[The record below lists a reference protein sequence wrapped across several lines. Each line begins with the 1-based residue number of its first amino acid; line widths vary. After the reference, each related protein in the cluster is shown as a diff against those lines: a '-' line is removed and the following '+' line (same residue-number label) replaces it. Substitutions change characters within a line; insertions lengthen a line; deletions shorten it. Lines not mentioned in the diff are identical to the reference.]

1 MSVAAAS
8 MDGSVEQQP
17 SGAESTVPAAE
28 PQQEAARTGSRFRE
42 RFGKRVRLTQE
53 EYDALQQQAKAGAEA
68 REQMLRIAADWDNAR
83 RRMEQDRQ
91 TYVRLAN
98 EEMIRRLLPVADD
111 LARALT
117 DAIAAGAA
125 ERLVTGLRM
134 IQKNLEDAMRATGFE
149 RIATVGERF
158 DPHRH
163 EAVTQVE
170 SSEHP
175 DHTVIEEIRSGF
187 VLNGHV
193 VRPAMVKV
201 AVRPTEPETSRIC
214 EA

>member
-1 MSVAAAS
+1 MAAAS
-8 MDGSVEQQP
+8 TDGSVEQQP
-17 SGAESTVPAAE
+17 SPGADAAGPAAE
-28 PQQEAARTGSRFRE
+28 PQQAVARAGSRLRE

-53 EYDALQQQAKAGAEA
+53 EYDALQQQVKAGADA

-83 RRMEQDRQ
+83 RRMDQDRQ

-111 LARALT
+111 LSRALT
-117 DAIAAGAA
+117 DAIAAEAA

-201 AVRPTEPETSRIC
+201 AVRPTEEKIQD
-214 EA
+214 A